1 MSKSTIIK
9 SYKSKKKYKHD
20 SERMLR
26 RGYNIENEMIIVGE
40 LQVEYFKAG
49 RRDEL
54 MDNKIKTAIN
64 EIKSEI
70 NAEKANILKGDITPA
85 RMQYVS
91 GLEVALNIV
100 EKHCL

>member
-1 MSKSTIIK
+1 MSKSTVVK

-26 RGYNIENEMIIVGE
+26 RGYTIENEMIIVGE

-49 RRDEL
+49 RRNEL
-54 MDNKIKTAIN
+54 MDNKIKAAIN
-64 EIKSEI
+64 EIQKEI
-70 NAEKANILKGDITPA
+70 NAEKAEILKGNITQT